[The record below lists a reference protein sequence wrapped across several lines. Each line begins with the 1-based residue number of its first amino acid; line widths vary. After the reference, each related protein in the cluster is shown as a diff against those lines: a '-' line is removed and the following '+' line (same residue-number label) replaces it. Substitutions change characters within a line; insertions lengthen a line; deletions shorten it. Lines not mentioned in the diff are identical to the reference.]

1 MEKQDIELLQNLHNS
16 FDNIRAKLA
25 ADFYIVKGV
34 KWYVLNRLGC
44 KNENVKDKRL
54 NP

>member
-1 MEKQDIELLQNLHNS
+1 VWHGFEMLQNLHNS

-25 ADFYIVKGV
+25 AYFYIVKGV
-34 KWYVLNRLGC
+34 KWNVFNRLGC
-44 KNENVKDKRL
+44 KDENFKNKRL